1 MGVFVGVIVAACF
14 GSGDFFGGLASRRA
28 PTLAVLGVAQI
39 VAITGAIVAALVFT
53 GSPSGRDLGLG
64 AAAGARVFVDG
75 MPVGSTPLVLP
86 DVTAGSHTV
95 RIEMPGYRP
104 WITTITLSRGMR
116 SRVGASLEP

>member
-1 MGVFVGVIVAACF
+1 MNKESIEFKAPEGMEVPEGINP
-14 GSGDFFGGLASRRA
+14 GDTFEVMA
-28 PTLAVLGVAQI
+28 TVQLGED
-39 VAITGAIVAALVFT
+39 GELY
-53 GSPSGRDLGLG
+53 LKE
-64 AAAGARVFVDG
+64 VDG

>member
-1 MGVFVGVIVAACF
+1 MLTPEHPSESFEIGTPGTSSAVTEGP
-14 GSGDFFGGLASRRA
+14 ASLQVDSR
-28 PTLAVLGVAQI
+28 P
-39 VAITGAIVAALVFT
+39 
-53 GSPSGRDLGLG
+53 
-64 AAAGARVFVDG
+64 AGARVFVDG